1 MYNQKQKS
9 NVHLR
14 KKHKIADRKGG
25 VNPYGQPDRKIS
37 VFFFDDFPK
46 PKVEN
51 GDPIGNPQIEKSPHE
66 DPGPHPN
73 GDPCGSSAMVKRC
86 LLTSGQDNQRWTWL

>member
-14 KKHKIADRKGG
+14 KKHETADRKGGG

-37 VFFFDDFPK
+37 VFFLTASLS
-46 PKVEN
+46 VR
-51 GDPIGNPQIEKSPHE
+51 EKSDVLQE
-66 DPGPHPN
+66 F
-73 GDPCGSSAMVKRC
+73 
-86 LLTSGQDNQRWTWL
+86 

>member
-14 KKHKIADRKGG
+14 KKHKTADRKGGGGG

-37 VFFFDDFPK
+37 VFFIDDFP
-46 PKVEN
+46 
-51 GDPIGNPQIEKSPHE
+51 
-66 DPGPHPN
+66 
-73 GDPCGSSAMVKRC
+73 
-86 LLTSGQDNQRWTWL
+86 